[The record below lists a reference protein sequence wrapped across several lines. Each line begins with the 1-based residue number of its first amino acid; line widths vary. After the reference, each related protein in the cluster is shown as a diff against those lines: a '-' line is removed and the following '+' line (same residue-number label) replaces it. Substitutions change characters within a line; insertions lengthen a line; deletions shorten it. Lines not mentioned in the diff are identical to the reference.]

1 MSQKTIDQ
9 LMVSTEVD
17 PSLASTNTAVK
28 VNSLNIYKFM
38 EHSYDGSD
46 GYRDG
51 TYLIPHPRE
60 VFFESRKEL
69 CFYRNFLRPIVRAMI
84 EPVFNQ
90 EAVRKIADGDNKPKG
105 DSLFADFI
113 NDCDNA
119 GQWLQDFTKEAIEYS
134 RLHGMVCVVMD
145 NSIETPKTRLEAKDQ
160 RKFPYV
166 YLKKAYEIAYY
177 KTDKFGNLIEIVFT
191 EDQEDSEYYYRKW
204 TAEYSVCVKQT
215 GDGYEEIGPRFQHNL
230 GTIPVIILYS
240 TKRKTAT
247 NIFVDPPL
255 YDIAKLNHAIF
266 NKDAEI
272 RDQERSQGFSVFYVQ
287 SDNVGNLTLG
297 DKNVLFVPTG
307 STLAPG
313 FASPDP
319 TILRGLIEN
328 GDKMRED
335 LFRMAEQQG
344 VTGVQSG
351 SSGVAMQW
359 DFFSHESVLQR
370 TSYLACTLEEKIA
383 DLFMLYTNEDFI
395 YIVEY
400 PEDFQPN
407 NKMDELK
414 LYDLALTQNP
424 PVRMRAKIQEKIA
437 HLLFNDSE
445 SEEDID
451 EIIEEIKQDA
461 EDELASDKLIP
472 DMGSDST
479 SNMGLG
485 SDSTSNME
493 LGSDST
499 STDSTN
505 MIGDY
510 E

>member
-17 PSLASTNTAVK
+17 PSLASTNTAIK
-28 VNSLNIYKFM
+28 INSLNIYSFM
-38 EHSYDGSD
+38 EHSYDGSH

-69 CFYRNFLRPIVRAMI
+69 CFYRNFIRPIVRAMI
-84 EPVFNQ
+84 EPVFNS
-90 EAVRKIADGDNKPKG
+90 EAIRKILDPGQEPYTDT
-105 DSLFADFI
+105 LFADFI

-119 GQWLQDFTKEAIEYS
+119 GQWLQDFTKEAVEYS

-145 NSIETPKTRLEAKDQ
+145 NSIDAPANKLEAKSD

-177 KTDKFGNLIEIVFT
+177 KTDKFGNLIEIVFVDMDSDCT
-191 EDQEDSEYYYRKW
+191 EPRYRKW
-204 TAEYSVCVKQT
+204 TSEYSVIVKQS
-215 GDGYEEIGPRFQHNL
+215 GSNGYEEVSKRFEHNL

-240 TKRKTAT
+240 TKRKVAT

-319 TILRGLIEN
+319 TILKGLIEN

-383 DLFMLYTNEDFI
+383 DLFMLYTGEDFI
-395 YIVEY
+395 YVVEY

-445 SEEDID
+445 SEEDIK
-451 EIIEEIKQDA
+451 EIIEEIQQDA
-461 EDELASDKLIP
+461 DDELESNKLIK
-472 DMGSDST
+472 DIGSDSS
-479 SNMGLG
+479 SNIELG
-485 SDSTSNME
+485 SDSTGNME

-499 STDSTN
+499 DSTN
-505 MIGDY
+505 MTGEI